1 MQKEK
6 YRFDDAYEKV
16 YEYDKDSNSY
26 INLGSYHAF
35 GIDKSMS
42 ETEMIEI
49 VESDLCQVIGIN
61 NFGEIKCY

>member
-26 INLGSYHAF
+26 INIGSYHAF
-35 GIDKSMS
+35 GIDKSMT
-42 ETEMIEI
+42 ETEMIET
-49 VESDLCQVIGIN
+49 VESDLWQVMDIN
-61 NFGEIKCY
+61 EFGQVNS